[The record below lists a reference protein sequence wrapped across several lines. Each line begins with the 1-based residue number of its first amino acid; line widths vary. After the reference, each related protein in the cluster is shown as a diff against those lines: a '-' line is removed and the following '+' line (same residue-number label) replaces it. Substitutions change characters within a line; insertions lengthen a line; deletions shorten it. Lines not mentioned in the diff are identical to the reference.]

1 MEANEK
7 SGFSDW
13 VIKDWPVY
21 LQIVQWWKDSCMYSK
36 LNEGMSVYESFNQTL
51 VEEDGE
57 MWSSL
62 DPEEKKAWISVYGL
76 LLTVATTGN
85 VLVSCFIVGK
95 KKTMNYSFWFLDTRD
110 QVKVNIFVT
119 KVM

>member
-1 MEANEK
+1 M
-7 SGFSDW
+7 
-13 VIKDWPVY
+13 
-21 LQIVQWWKDSCMYSK
+21 
-36 LNEGMSVYESFNQTL
+36 YESFNQTL

-95 KKTMNYSFWFLDTRD
+95 KK
-110 QVKVNIFVT
+110 Q
-119 KVM
+119 

>member
-1 MEANEK
+1 M
-7 SGFSDW
+7 
-13 VIKDWPVY
+13 
-21 LQIVQWWKDSCMYSK
+21 
-36 LNEGMSVYESFNQTL
+36 YESFNQTL